1 MMGPGAMG
9 APMPGDVPRLYCAAG
24 LATCDDLDF
33 DLDCQCPKTCQVY
46 RENDLAQWKYCMRGS
61 TAEIG

>member
-1 MMGPGAMG
+1 
-9 APMPGDVPRLYCAAG
+9 MPGDVPRLYCAAG

-33 DLDCQCPKTCQVY
+33 DKDCQCPKACHVY

-61 TAEIG
+61 AAEIG